1 WVAEQKIFECS
12 CHYSHY
18 DPREG
23 AAVIDGPAPRALAAL
38 PLKVADGKLVVA
50 KPFTA
55 RVGIVPPDAAH
66 GAHDL
71 TGEIL
76 TSKLNEPDQ
85 KFRPTIERGRKPHDR
100 YQDILAKRR
109 CGSAARGRHIHGLG
123 ADAADHRAA
132 LSDADPGAD
141 AGGAAE
147 LHPSHG
153 RAAEETG
160 RRKLVPF
167 PPNL

>member
-1 WVAEQKIFECS
+1 MAR
-12 CHYSHY
+12 
-18 DPREG
+18 PR
-23 AAVIDGPAPRALAAL
+23 APWRHFRSRSWTASSWWRSRSPRALAS
-38 PLKVADGKLVVA
+38 
-50 KPFTA
+50 F
-55 RVGIVPPDAAH
+55 RRDAAR
-66 GAHDL
+66 GAHYL
-71 TGEIL
+71 AGEIL

-85 KFRPTIERGRKPHDR
+85 KFRPTAERGRKPHDR

-109 CGSAARGRHIHGLG
+109 CGSAARSRHVRGLG

-147 LHPSHG
+147 LHLSHG

-167 PPNL
+167 PSNL

>member
-1 WVAEQKIFECS
+1 MAR
-12 CHYSHY
+12 
-18 DPREG
+18 PR
-23 AAVIDGPAPRALAAL
+23 APWRHFRSRSRTASSWWRSRSPRALAS
-38 PLKVADGKLVVA
+38 
-50 KPFTA
+50 F
-55 RVGIVPPDAAH
+55 RPDTAH

-76 TSKLNEPDQ
+76 TSNERTGP
-85 KFRPTIERGRKPHDR
+85 KFRPTVERGRKPHDR

-109 CGSAARGRHIHGLG
+109 CGSAARGRHIRGLG

-160 RRKLVPF
+160 RRKLVPL